1 MRQFSRS
8 VFQSLNWDGVIS
20 NGHLP
25 CQSCDFVFVSIPQLG
40 WGDFKQLVRVMGSI
54 APGFQSLNWDG
65 VISNFGSGVSD
76 SLLEMFQSL
85 NWDGVISN
93 WQGGALLNRNGR
105 HVYADVRGKLN
116 EQKRKQALVNRCHL
130 PLRKLTT
137 APTWLLHF

>member
-1 MRQFSRS
+1 M
-8 VFQSLNWDGVIS
+8 FQSLNWDGVIS

-93 WQGGALLNRNGR
+93 LTELLQKYIVPAFQSLNWDGVISNQNCQ
-105 HVYADVRGKLN
+105 RGK
-116 EQKRKQALVNRCHL
+116 KVGI
-130 PLRKLTT
+130 
-137 APTWLLHF
+137 